1 MHNNNKIN
9 DLADKIQ
16 RNIYQGVQNDLLDND
31 KLVQIIE
38 LAGSLLN
45 LQTISAYAENNKLS
59 YNGVKKH
66 RQIINIF
73 GCKFVI
79 DNL

>member
-9 DLADKIQ
+9 ELAGKIQ

-45 LQTISAYAENNKLS
+45 LQTISAYAKNNQLS

>member
-9 DLADKIQ
+9 DLADKIE

-45 LQTISAYAENNKLS
+45 LQTISAYAKNNQLS

-66 RQIINIF
+66 RRIINIF

>member
-1 MHNNNKIN
+1 
-9 DLADKIQ
+9 
-16 RNIYQGVQNDLLDND
+16 LDND

-45 LQTISAYAENNKLS
+45 LQTISAYAKNNQLS

>member
-9 DLADKIQ
+9 ELAGKIQ